1 MKNLLSNHTII
12 GWFTF
17 FASLLV
23 YIITLEPTVSFWD
36 SGEFIASSYKLQV
49 PHPPGPPLFLLIGRM
64 FSMMAM
70 GNTENVGF
78 WVNMVSAVSS
88 AGTVMFLYWIIIM
101 LGKKIKTVQSQLI
114 LTFAGIIGA
123 LSFAF
128 SDTFWFSASETEVYA
143 LSTFFIASVVWAIL
157 KVEKEDDS
165 KAEFKW
171 IILIA
176 YLMGLSIGVHP
187 ISLLAIPT
195 LVYILYFKKRA
206 ITFRGFLFSSIVG
219 LGLTLFM
226 MYGFR
231 LGLIGMIKNFE
242 MLFVNNLGLPFYSG
256 AIFFAIL
263 LVGILGYAISYSAKR
278 NHAILNTA
286 LLSLCFVIIGYS
298 SYTSIVIRS
307 GHNPPIDQNNPEDI
321 PNLIGYLDML
331 QYGTRPLVYGENFT
345 STPIDYKS
353 GATIYKK
360 GKVEYEVADKI
371 TDYKYDS
378 SDLSFFPRM
387 YSQSA
392 HHVAGYKQWSGLKEG
407 EVPTFSDNIKF
418 FLSYQVGHMYLR
430 YFLWNFVGR
439 EGDFQNAGW
448 LTFWEDTSILPDSL
462 KNDKARNDFLF
473 IPFLLGLFGLFY
485 QYKNHGKSFLGIL
498 ALFLITGVGLVVY
511 LNSPAPE
518 PRERDYIFIGS
529 FFSFAIWIGLGVM
542 AIYSHL
548 IRFKLQKVAVPITL
562 TIALAA
568 PSLLLIEGWDDHDR
582 SDRYL
587 TSDIARNH
595 LASCAEN
602 AILFTGGDNDTFPL
616 WYAQEVEDYRTDIR
630 AIVLSYFNADWYIN
644 QMIRPAYKSEPLPF
658 SLLPENYQRGSLND
672 YLPVVERANIKN
684 GTIDLKQYLS
694 LIKKS
699 HPALQIETKN
709 GQKINTLPAK
719 KLSLEVNIDQIKAKE
734 IVPDT
739 ISPFLTSRLTINVTK
754 GALHKSDLMILDLIA
769 SNNWERPIYFTYT
782 ALNSLN
788 FDISHMVVQ
797 EGYTYRLL
805 PVQIPEDQEYTA
817 DSKTMFDNLMT
828 NFQWRETTNKKVYYS
843 SYHKNQ
849 MVHVRSNFNQL
860 ATTLLQEGDLDKA
873 KETLERSLE
882 VLPDDTIPYDVA
894 SITTARIFSEIGEK
908 EKGQGITRTMVER
921 VDRELAYYTT
931 HRKNEFEKVR
941 RNFTLL
947 NMLSQAIRQTG
958 DIEDANR
965 TELLLKKYYDRIQEI
980 I

>member
-1 MKNLLSNHTII
+1 MKKLLANHTSI
-12 GWFTF
+12 GWVTF
-17 FASLLV
+17 FTSLLV
-23 YIITLEPTVSFWD
+23 YILTLEPTVSFWD

-64 FSMMAM
+64 FSMMAL

-78 WVNMVSAVSS
+78 WVNMISAVSS

-101 LGKKIKTVQSQLI
+101 LGKKIKPVQSELI
-114 LTFAGIIGA
+114 LTISGIIGA

-165 KAEFKW
+165 KAAFKW

-187 ISLLAIPT
+187 MSLLAIPT
-195 LVYILYFKKRA
+195 LVYILYFKKRV
-206 ITFRGFLFSSIVG
+206 ITFRGFLLSSTIG

-256 AIFFAIL
+256 AIFFALL
-263 LVGILGYAISYSAKR
+263 LVSILGYAISYSVKR
-278 NHAILNTA
+278 NRAILNTA

-298 SYTSIVIRS
+298 SYISIVIRS

-331 QYGTRPLVYGENFT
+331 QYGTRPLLYGESFT
-345 STPIDYKS
+345 SSPIDYKP

-360 GKVEYEVADKI
+360 GKEEYEVADKI
-371 TDYKYDS
+371 MDYKYDS

-392 HHVAGYKQWSGLKEG
+392 HHVAGYKQWSGLKDG
-407 EVPTFSDNIKF
+407 EAPTFSDNIKF

-430 YFLWNFVGR
+430 YFMWNFVGR
-439 EGDFQNAGW
+439 EGDFEGAGW
-448 LTFWEDTSILPDSL
+448 LTFWENTSILPDSL

-473 IPFLLGLFGLFY
+473 IPFLLGLFGLIY
-485 QYKNHGKSFLGIL
+485 QYRKHSKSFLGIL
-498 ALFLITGVGLVVY
+498 ALFVITGVGLVVY
-511 LNSPAPE
+511 LNSPVPE

-542 AIYSHL
+542 ALYSQL
-548 IRFKLQKVAVPITL
+548 IRFKLQKVAVPFTL
-562 TIALAA
+562 TIAFAA

-582 SDRYL
+582 SDRYM

-616 WYAQEVEDYRTDIR
+616 WYAQEVENYRTDIR
-630 AIVLSYFNADWYIN
+630 AIVLTYFNAEWYIN
-644 QMIRPAYKSEPLPF
+644 QMNRQAYESQPLPF
-658 SLLPENYQRGSLND
+658 SLLPENYQTGGLND
-672 YLPVVERANIKN
+672 YVPVVERANIKN

-694 LIKKS
+694 LIKKA
-699 HPALQIETKN
+699 HPALQVETKN

-719 KLSLEVNIDQIKAKE
+719 KLSLEVNIDQIKEKK
-734 IVPDT
+734 IVPD
-739 ISPFLTSRLTINVTK
+739 IILPFLTSRLNINVTK

-769 SNNWERPIYFTYT
+769 SNNWKRPIYFTYT

-788 FDISHMVVQ
+788 FDISNMVVQ

-805 PVQIPEDQEYTA
+805 PIQIPEDQEYAT

-828 NFQWRETTNKKVYYS
+828 KFQWRETTNKDVYYS

-849 MVHVRSNFNQL
+849 MVHTRSNFNQL
-860 ATTLLQEGDLDKA
+860 ATTLLYEGNLEQA
-873 KETLERSLE
+873 KQTLERSLK

-894 SITTARIFSEIGEK
+894 SISTARIFSEMGEK
-908 EKGQGITRTMVER
+908 EKGLGIAKTMVGR
-921 VDRELAYYTT
+921 IDKELDYYTT
-931 HRKNEFEKVR
+931 HRKNDSQNITK
-941 RNFTLL
+941 NFRIL
-947 NMLSQAIRQTG
+947 NMLSQTIRETG
-958 DIEDANR
+958 NLEEANK
-965 TELLLKKYYDRIQEI
+965 TEVLLRKYYDRIQEI
-980 I
+980 